1 MTATGKEERVVNFDQ
16 AADIIKNWK
25 TSDLRLPSDF
35 DWSTRKE
42 GQTLSGAGSFP
53 VLMPFLDLA
62 IKTGYPLPDDH
73 TLWSQRIER
82 FEGGWFTVAHYAVQR
97 GNTFEFPFSHWA
109 LKDSDGQPVI
119 HALIRSRMTPPA
131 HFSQWEIKNTRGLSA
146 AHAYLY
152 SLQKPFPEGFTAWT
166 IRDELGWTTAHVAMK
181 LAADTGKHE
190 IARLPEDRALWLLEK
205 NLERPAP
212 EGTRAGTV
220 LHAAAGRGLPVP
232 DIFSIEDFHLKNEHG
247 YSVIDLAR
255 KGMNL
260 RLVAQYEAL
269 VLAAQLADR
278 PAIVRI
284 SRRAP

>member
-16 AADIIKNWK
+16 AADIIKQWK
-25 TSDLRLPSDF
+25 TSDIRLPPNF

-42 GQTLSGAGSFP
+42 GHMPNGPGSFH
-53 VLMPFLDLA
+53 VRMPLLDLA

-73 TLWSQRIER
+73 ALWSQRIER
-82 FEGGWFTVAHYAVQR
+82 FEGGWFTVAHYAVQQ
-97 GNTFEFPFSHWA
+97 GNIFDFSFSHWD
-109 LKDSDGQPVI
+109 LKDCNGRPVI
-119 HALIRSRMTPPA
+119 HTLIHSRMTPPA
-131 HFSQWEIKNTRGLSA
+131 HFSQWEIKNERGLSA

-152 SLQKPFPEGFTAWT
+152 SLRKPLPEGFTAWA

-181 LAADTGKHE
+181 LAADTGQHE
-190 IARLPEDRALWLLEK
+190 IACLPEDRALWLLEK
-205 NLERPAP
+205 DLERPAP

-232 DIFSIEDFHLKNEHG
+232 DIFSIEDWHLKNEHG

-255 KGMNL
+255 KGMNR
-260 RLVAQYEAL
+260 RLIAQYEAL

-278 PAIVRI
+278 PTAARI
-284 SRRAP
+284 SRNVP